1 MIQKTEKVLDW
12 MGRFRDDGNFLPVPR
27 CLLQAEELTVSAALV
42 YAAIADEDIDGDGVV
57 RIQHKLISVKTG
69 YKPTQIKKAIK
80 ELIAAELLEP
90 EPERTGRANI
100 YRLTVRLLPP
110 VPQKRRDAKQK
121 ALEALSKQEEEHG
134 AAPEACRDN
143 VYYHD
148 IHKGR

>member
-1 MIQKTEKVLDW
+1 MIQKTDKVLDW

-57 RIQHKLISVKTG
+57 RIQHKLIAVKTG

-80 ELIAAELLEP
+80 ELTAAELLEP

-110 VPQKRRDAKQK
+110 VPQKRREAKRK
-121 ALEALSKQEEEHG
+121 ALEALAAQEAEREQS
-134 AAPEACRDN
+134 PEGCNDNTHYRD
-143 VYYHD
+143 
-148 IHKGR
+148 IWKRG

>member
-1 MIQKTEKVLDW
+1 

-57 RIQHKLISVKTG
+57 RIQHKLIAVKTG

-80 ELIAAELLEP
+80 ELIAAELL

-121 ALEALSKQEEEHG
+121 ALEALAKQEEERG
-134 AAPEACRDN
+134 ASPEACRDN

-148 IHKGR
+148 IQKGR